1 MTRTPRPPALPAR
14 RPVPARRENADR
26 DRTLDRPVVRLLTAA
41 VTVVVTTAAALLL
54 AAAPASAHT
63 RLVSSDPADGSSR
76 DDAPTR
82 VSLLFNEGIEAG
94 FATVTVVGPD
104 GNPYQT
110 GAVST
115 SGGEVAVGVS
125 PLGPAGVYQVGYRVV
140 SDDGHPVQGAVSFT
154 LTTPGPGA
162 APQAPPA
169 DPAPAAAGADP
180 APAAATGPPT
190 PAGDGGSTW
199 PWLIGALVAVGA
211 GGAGVAAAL
220 RRRSGGVRRR

>member
-1 MTRTPRPPALPAR
+1 MTRIPRPSAPPAR
-14 RPVPARRENADR
+14 RPVPDDR
-26 DRTLDRPVVRLLTAA
+26 GRADRPVVRLLTAA
-41 VTVVVTTAAALLL
+41 LTVVATTAAALLL

-63 RLVSSDPADGSSR
+63 RLLSSDPADGSSR

-82 VSLLFNEGIEAG
+82 VSLLFNESIEAG

-110 GAVST
+110 GPVST

-162 APQAPPA
+162 APPAAPPTPAAAAPA
-169 DPAPAAAGADP
+169 DPAPAAATAPP
-180 APAAATGPPT
+180 APQS
-190 PAGDGGSTW
+190 DGASTW

-211 GGAGVAAAL
+211 GGAGLAVAL
-220 RRRSGGVRRR
+220 RRRSGSVRR

>member
-1 MTRTPRPPALPAR
+1 MTRSSRPSAPPAR
-14 RPVPARRENADR
+14 RPVPGDR
-26 DRTLDRPVVRLLTAA
+26 DRARLRPVVRLLAA
-41 VTVVVTTAAALLL
+41 AATVVVTTAAALLL

-63 RLVSSDPADGSSR
+63 RLLSSDPADGSSR

-82 VSLLFNEGIEAG
+82 VSLLFNEDIEAG

-104 GNPYQT
+104 GSQYQT
-110 GAVST
+110 GSVSA

-162 APQAPPA
+162 APPAVPPA
-169 DPAPAAAGADP
+169 AAAAPAHPAAPGPAPAATSSP
-180 APAAATGPPT
+180 ARESG
-190 PAGDGGSTW
+190 GGSTW
-199 PWLIGALVAVGA
+199 PWLVGALVAVGA
-211 GGAGVAAAL
+211 VGAGVAVAL
-220 RRRSGGVRRR
+220 RRRSGSVRR